1 MVFIVTD
8 KSIEI
13 VDSYKVSV
21 TDEMK
26 DILNSLREEYPDN
39 SVLIKRKNSSLIRE
53 WKGHNFLYKL
63 GILRNH
69 TKDVDLDLE
78 SANIFYTVGYW
89 FLALG
94 YDIISIF

>member
-8 KSIEI
+8 KNIEI
-13 VDSYKVSV
+13 RDSYKVSV

-63 GILRNH
+63 GIFRSH